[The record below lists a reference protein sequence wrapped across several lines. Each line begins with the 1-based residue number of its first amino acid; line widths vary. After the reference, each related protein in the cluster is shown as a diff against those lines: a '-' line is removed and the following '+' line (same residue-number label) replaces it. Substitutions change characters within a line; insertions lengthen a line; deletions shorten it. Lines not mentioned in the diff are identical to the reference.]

1 MPKAYQKYLKRLY
14 TETLKDKKKGILRY
28 TNHINVLNSG
38 EILVRIGDY
47 ECYQIREK
55 TFNLMRPYLLKQ
67 LSFPYEINIKKYEE
81 HFK

>member
-1 MPKAYQKYLKRLY
+1 MKAYEKYLKKLY
-14 TETLKDKKKGILRY
+14 TETLNDKKRRIVRD
-28 TNHINVLNSG
+28 TNHISILLSG